1 MEKIMIKYFLKRCI
15 AIIPVL
21 LVVSIL
27 AFAFV
32 HLLPGDPARMM
43 AGDDADAATIEML
56 RQELGM
62 DKPLPVQY
70 FTYMGKLAKGD
81 LGISL
86 RTKIPVYDELR
97 LRYTPTM
104 YLAMAGMAWSVFIGV
119 FFGAV
124 AAIYNGK
131 WQDYTA
137 MLVSVSGISVPQFWL
152 GLLAIQLFSV
162 HLGWLPVAGYTGKF
176 SELILP
182 AFTLG
187 ATVAA
192 IMARFTLS
200 AFLDVLD
207 EEYISTARAKG
218 VTETL
223 VMWKHAFRNA
233 LIPVI
238 TMVGLQFGFLLG
250 GSVVVETVFAWPGL
264 GRYMIEAVAVRDYPV
279 LQALLL
285 LYSFHFVFINL
296 LVDMVYA
303 LINPEIRYE

>member
-1 MEKIMIKYFLKRCI
+1 MLQFFIKRCFSI
-15 AIIPVL
+15 LPVL

-56 RQELGM
+56 RDELGLN
-62 DKPLPVQY
+62 DPLPMQY
-70 FTYMGKLAKGD
+70 IHYMGKVFTGN
-81 LGISL
+81 LGTSL
-86 RTKIPVYDELR
+86 RTGLPVGEEIGR
-97 LRYTPTM
+97 RYWPTM
-104 YLAMAGMAWSVFIGV
+104 VLALGGMAWSVVFGV
-119 FFGAV
+119 FFGAI
-124 AAIYNGK
+124 AAIYSGK

-137 MLVSVSGISVPQFWL
+137 MILSVSGISVPQFWL
-152 GLLAIQLFSV
+152 GLLLIQFFAVSLKWF
-162 HLGWLPVAGYTGKF
+162 PVAGYTGEF
-176 SELILP
+176 SELVLP
-182 AFTLG
+182 SLTLG
-187 ATVAA
+187 AMVAA

-200 AFLDVLD
+200 AFLDVLG

-218 VTETL
+218 LSERV

-233 LIPVI
+233 LIPVV

-264 GRYMIEAVAVRDYPV
+264 GRFMIEAVAVRDYPV

-296 LVDMVYA
+296 VVDMVYA
-303 LINPEIRYE
+303 LINPEIRYN

>member
-1 MEKIMIKYFLKRCI
+1 MITYFFKRCLN
-15 AIIPVL
+15 IIPVL

-43 AGDDADAATIEML
+43 AGDDADQATIEML
-56 RQELGM
+56 RKDLGL

-70 FTYMGKLAKGD
+70 FTYMGNLVRGD
-81 LGISL
+81 LGMSL
-86 RTKIPVYDELR
+86 RTKIPVFDEIKQ
-97 LRYTPTM
+97 RYLPTM
-104 YLAMAGMAWSVFIGV
+104 YLAMTGMTWSVIIGV
-119 FFGAV
+119 LFGAV
-124 AAIYNGK
+124 AAIHSGR
-131 WQDYTA
+131 WQDYCA
-137 MLVSVSGISVPQFWL
+137 MMLAVSGISVPQFWL
-152 GLLAIQLFSV
+152 GLLAIQLFAV
-162 HLGWLPVAGYTGKF
+162 HLGWFPVAGFSGKVA
-176 SELILP
+176 ELILP
-182 AFTLG
+182 SFTLG

-200 AFLDVLD
+200 AFLDVLG

-218 VTETL
+218 LSETIVL
-223 VMWKHAFRNA
+223 WKHAFRNA
-233 LIPVI
+233 LVPVV
-238 TMVGLQFGFLLG
+238 TMIGLQFGFLLG

-264 GRYMIEAVAVRDYPV
+264 GRYMIEAVTVRDYPV
-279 LQALLL
+279 LQALLF

>member
-1 MEKIMIKYFLKRCI
+1 MLRFFLKRCL
-15 AIIPVL
+15 AMVPVL

-43 AGDDADAATIEML
+43 AGTDADPATIETF
-56 RQELGM
+56 RQQLGL
-62 DKPLPVQY
+62 DKPLPEQY
-70 FTYMGKLAKGD
+70 FRYIGKLLAGD

-86 RTKIPVYDELR
+86 RTKLPVADEIA

-104 YLAMAGMAWSVFIGV
+104 LLAITGMAWSVVFGV
-119 FFGAV
+119 LFGAI
-124 AAIYNGK
+124 AAIHSGK

-152 GLLAIQLFSV
+152 GLLLIQLFAV
-162 HLGWLPVAGYTGKF
+162 ALGWFPVAGYSGDWR
-176 SELILP
+176 ELVLP
-182 AFTLG
+182 SLTLG

-200 AFLDVLD
+200 AFLEVLG

-218 VTETL
+218 VTERL

-233 LIPVI
+233 LIPVV
-238 TMVGLQFGFLLG
+238 TMIGLQFGFLLG

-264 GRYMIEAVAVRDYPV
+264 GRYMIEAVGVRDYPV

-296 LVDMVYA
+296 VVDMVYA

>member
-1 MEKIMIKYFLKRCI
+1 MLKYFFKRLL

-21 LVVSIL
+21 VVVSIL
-27 AFAFV
+27 ACGFV

-43 AGDDADAATIEML
+43 AGQDADAETIEKL
-56 RQELGM
+56 RRELGL
-62 DKPLPVQY
+62 DRPILSQY
-70 FTYMGKLAKGD
+70 ITYMGKVFRGD
-81 LGISL
+81 LGMSL
-86 RTKIPVYDELR
+86 KSKLPVFNEIA
-97 LRYTPTM
+97 LRYPPTM
-104 YLAMAGMAWSVFIGV
+104 ILAVAGMAWSVLFGV

-124 AAIYNGK
+124 AAIYSGK
-131 WQDYTA
+131 WQDYMA
-137 MLVSVSGISVPQFWL
+137 MLVSVSGISIPQFWL
-152 GLLAIQLFSV
+152 GLLLIQFFSV
-162 HLGWLPVAGYTGKF
+162 YLGWLPVTGYTGKI

-182 AFTLG
+182 SITLG

-218 VTETL
+218 VSEQL

-233 LIPVI
+233 LIPVV
-238 TMVGLQFGFLLG
+238 TMIGLQFGFLLG
-250 GSVVVETVFAWPGL
+250 GSVVVEMVFAWPGM
-264 GRYMIEAVAVRDYPV
+264 GRFMIEAVAVRDYPV

-285 LYSFHFVFINL
+285 LYSFHFVFISL

>member
-1 MEKIMIKYFLKRCI
+1 MLKYFFKRCL

-43 AGDDADAATIEML
+43 AGEDADEATIEML
-56 RQELGM
+56 RKDLGL
-62 DKPLPVQY
+62 DRPLPIQY
-70 FTYMGKLAKGD
+70 FTYMGNLFKGD

-86 RTKIPVYDELR
+86 RTELTVYDEIS
-97 LRYTPTM
+97 LRYLPTM
-104 YLAMAGMAWSVFIGV
+104 YLAIAGMTWSVIIGV
-119 FFGAV
+119 LFGAV

-131 WQDYTA
+131 WQDHTA
-137 MLVSVSGISVPQFWL
+137 MLISVSGISVPQFWL
-152 GLLAIQLFSV
+152 GLLAIQLFAV
-162 HLGWLPVAGYTGKF
+162 YLGWLPVAGFTGKF

-264 GRYMIEAVAVRDYPV
+264 GRYMIEAVSVRDYPV

-285 LYSFHFVFINL
+285 LYSFL
-296 LVDMVYA
+296 LTCWWTWSM
-303 LINPEIRYE
+303 P

>member
-1 MEKIMIKYFLKRCI
+1 MITYFVKRCM
-15 AIIPVL
+15 AIVPVL
-21 LVVSIL
+21 VVVSVL

-43 AGDDADAATIEML
+43 AGEDADEATIEML
-56 RQELGM
+56 RKQLGL
-62 DKPLPVQY
+62 DQSLPMQY
-70 FTYMGKLAKGD
+70 LTYMGHLATGN

-86 RTKIPVYDELR
+86 RTKLPVFDEIK
-97 LRYTPTM
+97 LRYFPTM
-104 YLAMAGMAWSVFIGV
+104 YLAIAGMAWSVLIGV
-119 FFGAV
+119 LFGAV

-131 WQDYTA
+131 WQDHTA
-137 MLVSVSGISVPQFWL
+137 MLLSVSGISVPQFWL
-152 GLLAIQLFSV
+152 GLLLIQLFAV

-218 VTETL
+218 VTENS

-233 LIPVI
+233 LIPVV

-264 GRYMIEAVAVRDYPV
+264 GRYMIEAVTVRDYPV

>member
-1 MEKIMIKYFLKRCI
+1 MLKYFFKRCL

-43 AGDDADAATIEML
+43 AGEDADEATIEML
-56 RQELGM
+56 RKDLGL
-62 DKPLPVQY
+62 DRPLPIQY
-70 FTYMGKLAKGD
+70 FTYMGNLFKGD

-86 RTKIPVYDELR
+86 RTELTVYDEIS
-97 LRYTPTM
+97 LRYLPTM
-104 YLAMAGMAWSVFIGV
+104 YLAIAGMTWSVIIGV
-119 FFGAV
+119 LFGAV

-131 WQDYTA
+131 WQDHTA
-137 MLVSVSGISVPQFWL
+137 MLISVSGISVPQFWL
-152 GLLAIQLFSV
+152 GLLAIQLFAV
-162 HLGWLPVAGYTGKF
+162 YLGWLPVAGFTGKF

-264 GRYMIEAVAVRDYPV
+264 GRYMIEAVSVRDYPV

>member
-1 MEKIMIKYFLKRCI
+1 MFKYFIKRLV
-15 AIIPVL
+15 AILPVL
-21 LVVSIL
+21 FVVSIL

-43 AGDDADAATIEML
+43 AGSDADETTIEML
-56 RQELGM
+56 RKEMGM
-62 DKPLPVQY
+62 DRPLPVQY
-70 FTYMGKLAKGD
+70 LTYMKNLATGD
-81 LGISL
+81 LGKSL
-86 RTKIPVYDELR
+86 RTKLPVYDEIM
-97 LRYTPTM
+97 LRYWPTM
-104 YLAMAGMAWSVFIGV
+104 YLAITGMAWSVIIGV
-119 FFGAV
+119 LFGAV

-137 MLVSVSGISVPQFWL
+137 MLLSVSGISVPQFWL
-152 GLLAIQLFSV
+152 GLLAIQLFAV

-182 AFTLG
+182 SFTLG

-192 IMARFTLS
+192 VMARFTLS

-218 VTETL
+218 VAESL

-233 LIPVI
+233 LIPVV

-250 GSVVVETVFAWPGL
+250 GSVVVETVFAWPGI
-264 GRYMIEAVAVRDYPV
+264 GRYMIEAVGVRDYPV

>member
-1 MEKIMIKYFLKRCI
+1 MIRYFLKRCV
-15 AIIPVL
+15 AMIPVL

-43 AGDDADAATIEML
+43 AGEDADPATVELL
-56 RQELGM
+56 RQQLGL

-70 FTYMGKLAKGD
+70 FRYIGNLFTGD

-86 RTKIPVYDELR
+86 RTDIPVFDEIA

-104 YLAMAGMAWSVFIGV
+104 LLALAGMAWSVAFGIL
-119 FFGAV
+119 FGAV
-124 AAIYNGK
+124 AAIYSGK
-131 WQDYTA
+131 WQDYLA
-137 MLVSVSGISVPQFWL
+137 MFVSVSGISVPQFWL
-152 GLLAIQLFSV
+152 GLLLIQLFAV
-162 HLGWLPVAGYTGKF
+162 YLGWLPVAGYTGKI

-182 AFTLG
+182 SLTLG

-200 AFLDVLD
+200 AFLDVLG

-218 VTETL
+218 LTERI

-233 LIPVI
+233 LIPVV
-238 TMVGLQFGFLLG
+238 TMIGLQFGFLLG

>member
-43 AGDDADAATIEML
+43 AGEDADTATIEML
-56 RQELGM
+56 RQELGL

-70 FTYMGKLAKGD
+70 LTYMGKLAKGD

-104 YLAMAGMAWSVFIGV
+104 YLAMTGMAWSVFIGV

-182 AFTLG
+182 SFTLG

-218 VTETL
+218 VSETL

>member
-1 MEKIMIKYFLKRCI
+1 MITYLCKRCLN
-15 AIIPVL
+15 IIPVL

-32 HLLPGDPARMM
+32 HMLPGDPARMM
-43 AGDDADAATIEML
+43 AGDDADEATIEML
-56 RQELGM
+56 RGELGLNR
-62 DKPLPVQY
+62 PLPMQY
-70 FTYMGKLAKGD
+70 LTYMNNLLHGD

-86 RTKIPVYDELR
+86 RTKTPVFEEIKQ
-97 LRYTPTM
+97 RYLPTI
-104 YLAMAGMAWSVFIGV
+104 YLAMASMAWSVVIGV
-119 FFGAV
+119 LFGAV
-124 AAIYNGK
+124 AAIYSGR

-137 MLVSVSGISVPQFWL
+137 MLLAVSGISVPQFWL
-152 GLLAIQLFSV
+152 GLLVIQIFAV
-162 HLGWLPVAGYTGKF
+162 HLGWLPVAGYSGKF

-182 AFTLG
+182 SFTLG

-200 AFLDVLD
+200 AFLDVLH

-218 VTETL
+218 LSERL
-223 VMWKHAFRNA
+223 VLWKHAFRNA
-233 LIPVI
+233 LIPVV

-264 GRYMIEAVAVRDYPV
+264 GRYMIEAVNVRDYPV
-279 LQALLL
+279 LQALLF

>member
-1 MEKIMIKYFLKRCI
+1 MLKYFIKRCI
-15 AIIPVL
+15 SIIPVL
-21 LVVSIL
+21 FVVSIL

-43 AGDDADAATIEML
+43 AGTDADEDTVLML
-56 RQELGM
+56 REQLGL

-70 FTYMGKLAKGD
+70 ITYMKNLAKGD
-81 LGISL
+81 LGVSL
-86 RTKIPVYDELR
+86 RTKLKVVDEIKQ
-97 LRYTPTM
+97 RYGPTM
-104 YLAMAGMAWSVFIGV
+104 HLAIVGMAWSVILGV
-119 FFGAV
+119 IFGAI

-137 MLVSVSGISVPQFWL
+137 MLLSVSGISVPQFWL
-152 GLLAIQLFSV
+152 GLLLIQFFAV
-162 HLGWLPVAGYTGKF
+162 YLGWFPVAGYTGKF
-176 SELILP
+176 SELVLP
-182 AFTLG
+182 SLTLG

-200 AFLDVLD
+200 AFLDVLN

-218 VTETL
+218 LSERL

-233 LIPVI
+233 LIPVV

-303 LINPEIRYE
+303 LINPEIRYD

>member
-1 MEKIMIKYFLKRCI
+1 MFKYFLKRCI
-15 AIIPVL
+15 GILPVL

-27 AFAFV
+27 ACGFV

-43 AGDDADAATIEML
+43 AGQDADATTVKML
-56 RQELGM
+56 RKQLGL
-62 DKPLPVQY
+62 DRSLPVQY
-70 FTYMGKLAKGD
+70 FKYMGNVLKGD
-81 LGISL
+81 LGISIK
-86 RTKIPVYDELR
+86 TKLPVFDEIA
-97 LRYTPTM
+97 LRYKPTM
-104 YLAMAGMAWSVFIGV
+104 YLALAGMFWSVLFGV

-124 AAIYNGK
+124 AAIYQGK
-131 WQDYTA
+131 WQDHTA
-137 MLVSVSGISVPQFWL
+137 MLLSVSGISVPQFWL
-152 GLLAIQLFSV
+152 GLLLIQLFAV
-162 HLGWLPVAGYTGKF
+162 QLGWLPVAGYTGKW
-176 SELILP
+176 SELVLP
-182 AFTLG
+182 SITLG

-218 VTETL
+218 LAERI

-233 LIPVI
+233 LIPVV

-264 GRYMIEAVAVRDYPV
+264 GRFMIEAVAVRDYPV

-296 LVDMVYA
+296 VVDMVYA

>member
-1 MEKIMIKYFLKRCI
+1 MIRYFLKRCV
-15 AIIPVL
+15 AMIPVL

-43 AGDDADAATIEML
+43 AGEDADPATVELL
-56 RQELGM
+56 RQQLGL

-70 FTYMGKLAKGD
+70 FRYIGKLFTGD
-81 LGISL
+81 LGMSL
-86 RTKIPVYDELR
+86 RTKIPVFDEIA

-104 YLAMAGMAWSVFIGV
+104 LLALAGMAWSVTFGIL
-119 FFGAV
+119 FGAV
-124 AAIYNGK
+124 AAIYSGK
-131 WQDYTA
+131 WQDYLA
-137 MLVSVSGISVPQFWL
+137 MFVSVSGISVPQFWL
-152 GLLAIQLFSV
+152 GLLLIQLFAV
-162 HLGWLPVAGYTGKF
+162 YLGWLPVAGYTGKF

-182 AFTLG
+182 SLTLG

-200 AFLDVLD
+200 AFLDVLG

-218 VTETL
+218 LTERI

-233 LIPVI
+233 LIPVV
-238 TMVGLQFGFLLG
+238 TMIGLQFGFLLG

>member
-1 MEKIMIKYFLKRCI
+1 MLKYFFKRLL

-21 LVVSIL
+21 VVVSIL
-27 AFAFV
+27 ACGFV

-43 AGDDADAATIEML
+43 AGQDADAETIEMF
-56 RQELGM
+56 RRELGL
-62 DKPLPVQY
+62 DRPILSQY
-70 FTYMGKLAKGD
+70 ITYMGKVFRGD
-81 LGISL
+81 LGMSL
-86 RTKIPVYDELR
+86 KSKLPVFDEIA
-97 LRYTPTM
+97 LRYPPTM
-104 YLAMAGMAWSVFIGV
+104 ILAVAGMAWSVLFGV
-119 FFGAV
+119 FFGAI
-124 AAIYNGK
+124 AAIYSGK

-137 MLVSVSGISVPQFWL
+137 MIVSVSGISIPQFWL
-152 GLLAIQLFSV
+152 GLLLIQFFSV
-162 HLGWLPVAGYTGKF
+162 YLGWLPVTGYTGKI

-182 AFTLG
+182 SITLG

-218 VTETL
+218 VSEQW

-233 LIPVI
+233 LIPVV
-238 TMVGLQFGFLLG
+238 TMIGLQFGFLLG
-250 GSVVVETVFAWPGL
+250 GSVVVEMVFAWPGM
-264 GRYMIEAVAVRDYPV
+264 GRFMIDAVAVRDYPV

-285 LYSFHFVFINL
+285 LYSFHFVFISL

>member
-1 MEKIMIKYFLKRCI
+1 MLKYFFKRLL

-21 LVVSIL
+21 VVVSIL
-27 AFAFV
+27 ACGFV
-32 HLLPGDPARMM
+32 RLLPGDPARMM
-43 AGDDADAATIEML
+43 AGQDADAETIERL
-56 RQELGM
+56 RRDLGL
-62 DKPLPVQY
+62 DRPLPAQY
-70 FTYMGKLAKGD
+70 ATYMGKVFRGD
-81 LGISL
+81 LGVSL
-86 RTKIPVYDELR
+86 KSKLPVFDEIA
-97 LRYTPTM
+97 LRYPPTM
-104 YLAMAGMAWSVFIGV
+104 ILAVAGMAWSVVFGV
-119 FFGAV
+119 FFGAI
-124 AAIYNGK
+124 AAIYSGK

-152 GLLAIQLFSV
+152 GLLLIQFFSV
-162 HLGWLPVAGYTGKF
+162 YLGWLPVTGYTGKI

-182 AFTLG
+182 SITLG

-218 VTETL
+218 VSEHL

-233 LIPVI
+233 LIPVV
-238 TMVGLQFGFLLG
+238 TMIGLQFGFLLG
-250 GSVVVETVFAWPGL
+250 GSVVVEMVFAWPGM
-264 GRYMIEAVAVRDYPV
+264 GRFMIEAVAVRDYPV

-285 LYSFHFVFINL
+285 LYSFHFVFISL
-296 LVDMVYA
+296 LVDMLYA

>member
-1 MEKIMIKYFLKRCI
+1 M
-15 AIIPVL
+15 IPVL
-21 LVVSIL
+21 LMVSIL

-32 HLLPGDPARMM
+32 HMLPGDPARMM
-43 AGDDADAATIEML
+43 AGQDADPATIELL
-56 RQELGM
+56 RQQLGL

-70 FTYMGKLAKGD
+70 FRYIGNLFTGD
-81 LGISL
+81 LGMSL
-86 RTKIPVYDELR
+86 RTRIPVFDEIA
-97 LRYTPTM
+97 LRYAPTM
-104 YLAMAGMAWSVFIGV
+104 ILAMAGMLWSVIFGV

-124 AAIYNGK
+124 AAIYSGK
-131 WQDYTA
+131 WQDYLA
-137 MLVSVSGISVPQFWL
+137 MFVSVSGISIPQFWL
-152 GLLAIQLFSV
+152 GLLLIQFLAV
-162 HLGWLPVAGYTGKF
+162 YLGWFPVAGYTGKF

-182 AFTLG
+182 SLTLG

-200 AFLDVLD
+200 AFLDVLS

-218 VTETL
+218 VSERL

-233 LIPVI
+233 LIPVV

-264 GRYMIEAVAVRDYPV
+264 GRYMIEAVSVRDYPV

>member
-1 MEKIMIKYFLKRCI
+1 MLKYFIKRCI

-21 LVVSIL
+21 FVVSVL

-43 AGDDADAATIEML
+43 AGDDADPATIEML
-56 RQELGM
+56 RSQLGL

-70 FTYMGKLAKGD
+70 LTYMTNLAKGD

-86 RTKIPVYDELR
+86 RTKLPVFEEIA
-97 LRYTPTM
+97 LRYPPTM
-104 YLAMAGMAWSVFIGV
+104 LLALAGMAWSVVLGV

-124 AAIYNGK
+124 AAIYSGK

-137 MLVSVSGISVPQFWL
+137 MFVSVSGISVPQFWL
-152 GLLAIQLFSV
+152 GLLAIQFFSV
-162 HLGWLPVAGYTGKF
+162 YLGWLPVAGYTGKF

-200 AFLDVLD
+200 AFLDVLN

-218 VTETL
+218 VKESL

-233 LIPVI
+233 LIPVV
-238 TMVGLQFGFLLG
+238 TMIGLQFGFLLG

-264 GRYMIEAVAVRDYPV
+264 GRFMIEAVSVRDYPV

-296 LVDMVYA
+296 VVDMVYA

>member
-1 MEKIMIKYFLKRCI
+1 M
-15 AIIPVL
+15 IPVL
-21 LVVSIL
+21 LMVSIL

-32 HLLPGDPARMM
+32 HMLPGDPARMM
-43 AGDDADAATIEML
+43 AGQDADPATIELL
-56 RQELGM
+56 RQQLGL
-62 DKPLPVQY
+62 DRPLPVQY
-70 FTYMGKLAKGD
+70 FRYIGKLFTGD
-81 LGISL
+81 LGMSL
-86 RTKIPVYDELR
+86 RTRIPVFDEIA
-97 LRYTPTM
+97 LRYAPTM
-104 YLAMAGMAWSVFIGV
+104 ILAMAGMLWSVIFGV

-124 AAIYNGK
+124 AAIYSGK
-131 WQDYTA
+131 WQDYLA
-137 MLVSVSGISVPQFWL
+137 MIVSVSGISIPQFWL
-152 GLLAIQLFSV
+152 GLLLIQFLAV
-162 HLGWLPVAGYTGKF
+162 YLGWFPVAGYTGKF

-182 AFTLG
+182 SLTLG

-200 AFLDVLD
+200 AFLDVLS

-218 VTETL
+218 VTERL

-233 LIPVI
+233 LIPVV

-264 GRYMIEAVAVRDYPV
+264 GRYMIEAVSVRDYPV

>member
-1 MEKIMIKYFLKRCI
+1 
-15 AIIPVL
+15 VL
-21 LVVSIL
+21 FVVSIL

-43 AGDDADAATIEML
+43 AGTDADEATVEML
-56 RQELGM
+56 RKEMGM
-62 DKPLPVQY
+62 DRPLPIQY
-70 FTYMGKLAKGD
+70 LTYMKNMATGD
-81 LGISL
+81 LGKSL
-86 RTKIPVYDELR
+86 RTKLPVYDEIM
-97 LRYTPTM
+97 LRYWPTM
-104 YLAMAGMAWSVFIGV
+104 YLAITGMAWSVVIGV
-119 FFGAV
+119 LFGA
-124 AAIYNGK
+124 AAAVYNGR

-137 MLVSVSGISVPQFWL
+137 MLLSVSGISVPQFWL
-152 GLLAIQLFSV
+152 GLLAIQLFAV

-182 AFTLG
+182 SFTLG

-192 IMARFTLS
+192 VMARFTLS
-200 AFLDVLD
+200 AFLEVLD

-218 VTETL
+218 VAESL

-233 LIPVI
+233 LIPVV

-250 GSVVVETVFAWPGL
+250 GSVVVETVFAWPGI
-264 GRYMIEAVAVRDYPV
+264 GRYMIEAVGVRDYPV

>member
-1 MEKIMIKYFLKRCI
+1 MLKYFFKRLL

-21 LVVSIL
+21 VVVSIL
-27 AFAFV
+27 ACGFV

-43 AGDDADAATIEML
+43 AGQDADAETIN
-56 RQELGM
+56 RIRSDLGL
-62 DKPLPVQY
+62 DRPLPAQY
-70 FTYMGKLAKGD
+70 LTYMSKVFRGD
-81 LGISL
+81 LGVSL
-86 RTKIPVYDELR
+86 KSKLPVYNEIA
-97 LRYTPTM
+97 LRYPPTII
-104 YLAMAGMAWSVFIGV
+104 LAVAGMAWSVLFGV
-119 FFGAV
+119 FFGAI
-124 AAIYNGK
+124 AAIYSGK

-137 MLVSVSGISVPQFWL
+137 MLVSVSGISIPQFWL
-152 GLLAIQLFSV
+152 GLLLIQFFSV
-162 HLGWLPVAGYTGKF
+162 YLGWLPVAGYSGKI

-182 AFTLG
+182 SITLG

-200 AFLDVLD
+200 AFLDVLE

-218 VTETL
+218 VSEHL

-233 LIPVI
+233 LIPVV
-238 TMVGLQFGFLLG
+238 TMIGLQFGFLLG
-250 GSVVVETVFAWPGL
+250 GSVVVEMVFAWPGM
-264 GRYMIEAVAVRDYPV
+264 GRFMIEAVAVRDYPV

-285 LYSFHFVFINL
+285 LYSFHFVFISL

>member
-1 MEKIMIKYFLKRCI
+1 MLKYFIKRCA
-15 AIIPVL
+15 AIVPVL
-21 LVVSIL
+21 VVVSIL
-27 AFAFV
+27 ACGFV
-32 HLLPGDPARMM
+32 RLLPGDPARMM
-43 AGDDADAATIEML
+43 AGPDADAATIEML
-56 RQELGM
+56 RTQLGL
-62 DKPLPVQY
+62 DRSLPVQY
-70 FTYMGKLAKGD
+70 LTYMGNVLRGD
-81 LGISL
+81 LGRSL
-86 RTKIPVYDELR
+86 KTKIPVFQEIS
-97 LRYTPTM
+97 LRYLPTM
-104 YLAMAGMAWSVFIGV
+104 YLAVAGMAWSVLFGV

-137 MLVSVSGISVPQFWL
+137 MLVSVSGISLPQFWL
-152 GLLAIQLFSV
+152 GLLAIQLFAV
-162 HLGWLPVAGYTGKF
+162 YLGWLPVAGFTGKW
-176 SELILP
+176 SELVLP
-182 AFTLG
+182 SLTLG

-200 AFLDVLD
+200 AFLDVLN

-218 VTETL
+218 VPERL

-233 LIPVI
+233 LIPVV
-238 TMVGLQFGFLLG
+238 TMAGLQFGFLLG

-264 GRYMIEAVAVRDYPV
+264 GRFMIEAVAVRDYPV

-303 LINPEIRYE
+303 LINPEIRFE

>member
-1 MEKIMIKYFLKRCI
+1 MMLKYFLKRLLS
-15 AIIPVL
+15 IIPVL
-21 LVVSIL
+21 VVVSIL
-27 AFAFV
+27 ACGFV
-32 HLLPGDPARMM
+32 RLLPGDPARMM
-43 AGDDADAATIEML
+43 AGQDADAETIENL
-56 RQELGM
+56 RRELGL
-62 DKPLPVQY
+62 DRPLLAQY
-70 FTYMGKLAKGD
+70 VTYMGKVFRGD
-81 LGISL
+81 LGMSL
-86 RTKIPVYDELR
+86 KSKLPVFDEIA
-97 LRYTPTM
+97 LRYPPTM
-104 YLAMAGMAWSVFIGV
+104 ILAVAGMAWSVLFGV
-119 FFGAV
+119 FLGAV
-124 AAIYNGK
+124 AAIYSGK

-137 MLVSVSGISVPQFWL
+137 MIVSVSGISIPQFWL
-152 GLLAIQLFSV
+152 GLLLIQLFSV
-162 HLGWLPVAGYTGKF
+162 YLGWLPVTGYTGKL

-182 AFTLG
+182 SITLG

-218 VTETL
+218 VSEQL

-233 LIPVI
+233 LIPVV
-238 TMVGLQFGFLLG
+238 TMIGLQFGFLLG
-250 GSVVVETVFAWPGL
+250 GSVVVEMVFAWPGM
-264 GRYMIEAVAVRDYPV
+264 GRFMIEAVAVRDYPV